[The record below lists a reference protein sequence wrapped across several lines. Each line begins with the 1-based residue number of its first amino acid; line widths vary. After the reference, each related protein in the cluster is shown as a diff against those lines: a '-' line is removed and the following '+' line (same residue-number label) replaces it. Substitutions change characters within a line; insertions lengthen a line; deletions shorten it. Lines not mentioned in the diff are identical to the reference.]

1 MLICL
6 LKIEKEIIIQ
16 LKLLI
21 NNLENKTFPIHD
33 QVMIFDL
40 EFRFNKSKS

>member
-1 MLICL
+1 MLGHL
-6 LKIEKEIIIQ
+6 SKIEEEIIIQ

-21 NNLENKTFPIHD
+21 NNLEQQSFPIND

-40 EFRFNKSKS
+40 KI